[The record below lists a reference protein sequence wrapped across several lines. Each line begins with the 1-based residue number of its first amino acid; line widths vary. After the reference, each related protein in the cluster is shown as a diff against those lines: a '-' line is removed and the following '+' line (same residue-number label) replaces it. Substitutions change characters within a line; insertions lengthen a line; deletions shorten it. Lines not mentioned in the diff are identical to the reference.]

1 MAPARKG
8 LAVTR
13 SFGRPLAELA
23 PVREAVAA
31 HATRAGEK
39 LRAHGLVAGRLAAFV
54 HTDPHRP
61 GRQHHGARA
70 TRLAPMTSDTRELV
84 AAAGRCLEAAWR
96 EGFAYIRVGV
106 LLDELCPPEAAPLDL
121 LGAPRPGSAALMAAV
136 DQLNAR
142 FGRGAV
148 FPAAVGLERAWAQRV
163 AHRSPR
169 CTEGG

>member
-1 MAPARKG
+1 
-8 LAVTR
+8 VW
-13 SFGRPLAELA
+13 
-23 PVREAVAA
+23 EAVAA

-39 LRAHGLVAGRLAAFV
+39 LREHGLVAGRLTAFV

-84 AAAGRCLEAAWR
+84 AAACRCLGAAWR
-96 EGFAYIRVGV
+96 EGYAYVKAGE
-106 LLDELCPPEAAPLDL
+106 LLDKLAAPAAAPPDL
-121 LGAPRPGSAALMAAV
+121 LDGPRPGSAALMAAV

-148 FPAAVGLERAWAQRV
+148 FPAAVGLERAWAQR
-163 AHRSPR
+163 AAQRSPR
-169 CTEGG
+169 YTTRIGELPVVRA